1 MSAEVKLS
9 IPPQQYAEM
18 IALTRLA
25 AREITK
31 EQFITVMIANGYAA
45 ASFKED
51 NYEAQIRY
59 IAISVLSVVIK

>member
-1 MSAEVKLS
+1 
-9 IPPQQYAEM
+9 
-18 IALTRLA
+18 
-25 AREITK
+25 
-31 EQFITVMIANGYAA
+31 MIANGYAA